1 MMKHKILIV
10 EDQFIEA
17 NNLRLILD
25 RAGYVVLPIAASFV
39 EAMEMVERHKPNLV
53 LLDIYLHGTLTGVD
67 FAKILSSRKIPFVFL
82 SANSNRK
89 VFLAAKATKP
99 YGFLVKPFRQRDI
112 LAALEVAFELHGVM
126 QKVSLR
132 LNEEGPDDTTTR
144 GKDSFHIITQSKA
157 MLNVLEHIKLAGP
170 SDTTVLILGES
181 GTGKE
186 LVAKALHQTSKR
198 NVKPLVVV
206 NCGALPSSL
215 IESELFG
222 HEKGSF
228 TGAFEKRIGKFE
240 EADGGTIFLD
250 EIGELPPDLQVKF
263 LRVLQQK
270 EIQPVGG
277 KTKTI
282 NVRII
287 AATNRH
293 LHEEVAA
300 GRFRTDLYYRLNVF
314 PILIPPLRERKEDI
328 LLLANSFISKFADI
342 ERKIISGFS
351 NDVIREMES
360 YEWPGNVRELEN
372 LMQRTALL
380 TKGPIVAEFYHKPE
394 FAKTNP
400 PDTKVKSMLENERDH
415 IIATL
420 KSCNWKVYGP
430 GGAAELLGMNVSTL
444 NSRMKKLGIE
454 KIRTNNKSNIEAKK

>member
-1 MMKHKILIV
+1 MKHKILIV

-25 RAGYVVLPIAASFV
+25 RAGYAIAPIAASFV
-39 EAMEMVERHKPNLV
+39 EAMEMLDRHKPDLV
-53 LLDIYLHGTLTGVD
+53 LLDIYLDGSLTGVD
-67 FAKILSSRKIPFVFL
+67 FAKILASKKVPFVYL

-99 YGFLVKPFRQRDI
+99 YGFLVKPFRQRDV
-112 LAALEVAFELHGVM
+112 LAALEVALELHTCL
-126 QKVSLR
+126 QKVDLR
-132 LNEEGPDDTTTR
+132 INEKYESKSLNETKDDPD
-144 GKDSFHIITQSKA
+144 IITRSKSMQS
-157 MLNVLEHIKLAGP
+157 VLEHIRLAGP

-186 LVAKALHQTSKR
+186 LVAKALHKNSNR
-198 NVKPLVVV
+198 NLKPLVVV
-206 NCGALPSSL
+206 NCGALPPAI

-277 KTKTI
+277 KTKII

-293 LHEEVAA
+293 LDEEVAS
-300 GRFRTDLYYRLNVF
+300 GRFRMDLYYRLNVF
-314 PILIPPLRERKEDI
+314 PIVIPPLRERKEDI
-328 LLLANSFISKFADI
+328 LLLANSFISKFADM
-342 ERKIISGFS
+342 EHKIISGFS
-351 NDVIREMES
+351 GEVISDMVS

-380 TKGPIVAEFYHKPE
+380 TKGPIVTEFYLKPE
-394 FAKTNP
+394 LIKPASS
-400 PDTKVKSMLENERDH
+400 DTKLKSITENERDH

-420 KSCNWKVYGP
+420 KKSNWKVYGP
-430 GGAAELLGMNVSTL
+430 GGAAELLDMNVSTL

-454 KIRTNNKSNIEAKK
+454 KVRVSRKEQ

>member
-1 MMKHKILIV
+1 MKHKILIV

-25 RAGYVVLPIAASFV
+25 RAGYTVLPIAASFV
-39 EAMEMVERHKPNLV
+39 EAMEMLDRHKPDLA
-53 LLDIYLHGTLTGVD
+53 LLDIYLDGSLTGVD
-67 FAKILSSRKIPFVFL
+67 FAKILASRKVPFIYL
-82 SANSNRK
+82 SANSNRR

-132 LNEEGPDDTTTR
+132 VNDDDPDVSTMPNS
-144 GKDSFHIITQSKA
+144 DSFQIVTQSKT
-157 MLNVLEHIKLAGP
+157 MLNVLEHIKLAGT
-170 SDTTVLILGES
+170 SETTVLILGES

-186 LVAKALHQTSKR
+186 LVAKALHKSSNR
-198 NVKPLVVV
+198 NAKPLVIV
-206 NCGALPSSL
+206 NCGALPATI

-250 EIGELPPDLQVKF
+250 EIGELPGDLQVKF

-293 LHEEVAA
+293 IDEEVAA
-300 GRFRTDLYYRLNVF
+300 GRFRMDLYYRLNVF
-314 PILIPPLRERKEDI
+314 PILIPPLRDRKEDI
-328 LLLANSFISKFADI
+328 LLLANSFINKFADM

-351 NDVIREMES
+351 ADVIHKMEN

-372 LMQRTALL
+372 LMQRTTLL
-380 TKGPIVAEFYHKPE
+380 TKGPFVTEFYLRPE
-394 FAKTNP
+394 LIKTNSS
-400 PDTKVKSMLENERDH
+400 DKKLKSIAENERDH
-415 IIATL
+415 IIAIL

-430 GGAAELLGMNVSTL
+430 GGAAEILKMNVSTL

-454 KIRTNNKSNIEAKK
+454 KDRPNKVLNGPK

>member
-1 MMKHKILIV
+1 MKLKILIV

-25 RAGYVVLPIAASFV
+25 RAGYAVLPIAASFV
-39 EAMEMVERHKPNLV
+39 EAMEILGRHKPDLV
-53 LLDIYLHGTLTGVD
+53 LLDIYLDGTLTGVD
-67 FAKILSSRKIPFVFL
+67 IAKVLATRKVPFIYL

-99 YGFLVKPFRQRDI
+99 YGFLIKPFRQRDV
-112 LAALEVAFELHGVM
+112 LAAMELALELHGVM
-126 QKVSLR
+126 QKVGLR
-132 LNEEGPDDTTTR
+132 MNEQDEVNALTESKDGPN
-144 GKDSFHIITQSKA
+144 IITQSKS
-157 MLNVLEHIKLAGP
+157 MQSVLEHIRLAGP
-170 SDTTVLILGES
+170 SETTVLILGES

-186 LVAKALHQTSKR
+186 LVARALHETSKR
-198 NVKPLVVV
+198 KSRSLVVV
-206 NCGALPSSL
+206 NCGALPPTI

-228 TGAFEKRIGKFE
+228 TGAIEKRIGKFE

-250 EIGELPPDLQVKF
+250 EIGELPADLQVKF
-263 LRVLQQK
+263 LRVLQQR

-277 KTKTI
+277 KAKTVD
-282 NVRII
+282 VRIV

-293 LHEEVAA
+293 LDEEVAA
-300 GRFRTDLYYRLNVF
+300 GRFRMDLYYRLNVF
-314 PILIPPLRERKEDI
+314 PVLIPPLRERIEDI
-328 LLLANSFISKFADI
+328 LLLANFFISKFADK

-351 NDVIREMES
+351 AEVIREMES

-380 TKGPIVAEFYHKPE
+380 TKGPIVTEFYLQQE
-394 FAKTNP
+394 RMTVYS
-400 PDTKVKSMLENERDH
+400 PDKKLKSITENERDH

-430 GGAAELLGMNVSTL
+430 GGAAEVLKMNVSTL

-454 KIRTNNKSNIEAKK
+454 KERANKGLHNSK